1 VGRDT
6 GRAAVEAIDRV
17 PVELPATDFEA
28 TAEES
33 LVRLRENVRGDQR

>member
-17 PVELPATDFEA
+17 LAELPATDFEA
-28 TAEES
+28 KAEES
-33 LVRLRENVRGDQR
+33 LLRVREHVRGDQR